1 MCGIFAYLGLN
12 FSEDELKSFSEKI
25 KHRGPDNTIYKYITP
40 ELFFGFHRLA
50 INGLLKQEESNQPMS
65 LDGYHMI
72 CNGEIFN
79 YKELITK
86 YELEDDYK
94 SGSDCEIIL
103 HLIKKIGL
111 DACCNELD
119 GEYAFVVYDEKEKNL
134 MITRDQLGIRSLYWC
149 INRNKNGS
157 KIELGVCSEMKGL
170 VDMNLEV
177 NQFPV
182 NTCWDMRS
190 NEYRSIYD
198 LYLSFTEDSEEVI
211 IQKVR
216 EKLENA
222 VKKRMM
228 SERDICCLLSGGL
241 DSSLIVGILNK
252 EMKKMNSNAKLNVYS
267 IGMEGSVDVKYAKMC
282 AEDLNINHH
291 IYTPTEN
298 EFLGA
303 LEDTIYKIESYDVT
317 SVRASTANQL
327 ICKYIRENSDN
338 VVVYLGDVSDE
349 VWASYR
355 SYGLCKD
362 EKIFYKENVK
372 MLKNIQYFDV
382 LRSDKSI
389 STHGLEARV
398 PFGDVDFV
406 KYVMSIPPKYK
417 MFDKEKIEKYLL
429 RKAFDGDEHRVIC
442 KEVLYRAK
450 EAMSDG
456 ISHKDKSWFE
466 MIQEYVDKIY
476 TNEEYEEKRL
486 KYKFNMPYDKE
497 SLFYREIFEKHYPN
511 QGHSI
516 PMYWRHVFSK
526 NIDPSARLLEN
537 Y

>member
-1 MCGIFAYLGLN
+1 MCGIFAYLGIR
-12 FSEDELKSFSEKI
+12 FTEEELKSFAEKI
-25 KHRGPDNTIYKYITP
+25 KHRGPDNSVYKYITP
-40 ELFFGFHRLA
+40 QLFYGFHRLA
-50 INGLLKQEESNQPMS
+50 INGLNEESNQPMS

-79 YKELITK
+79 YKDLIAK
-86 YELEDDYK
+86 YELEHEYK

-111 DACCNELD
+111 DECCKELD
-119 GEYAFVVYDEKEKNL
+119 GEYAFVVYDEKTHNL
-134 MITRDQLGIRSLYWC
+134 MIARDQLGIRSLYWT
-149 INRNKNGS
+149 INEDDMGNKQ
-157 KIELGVCSEMKGL
+157 IGVCSEMKGL
-170 VDMNLEV
+170 VGMGLEV

-182 NTCWDMRS
+182 NSCWDLMS
-190 NEYRSIYD
+190 NKYREIYD
-198 LYLSFTEDSEEVI
+198 LYVPFTEDDEETI
-211 IQKVR
+211 IRKVR

-228 SERDICCLLSGGL
+228 SERNIACLLSGGL

-252 EMKKMNSNAKLNVYS
+252 EMKKNNSNAKLNVYS
-267 IGMEGSVDVKYAKMC
+267 IGMEGSVDVRYAKMC

-291 IYTPTEN
+291 IYTPTEI

-349 VWASYR
+349 IWASYR

-362 EKIFYKENVK
+362 EKIFYEENVK

-398 PFGDVDFV
+398 PFGDVDLV
-406 KYVMSIPPKYK
+406 KYVMSIPPKHK
-417 MFDKEKIEKYLL
+417 MFNKEKIEKYLL

-442 KEVLYRAK
+442 KEVLWRVK

-456 ISHKDKSWFE
+456 VSHKDKSWFE

-511 QGHSI
+511 QGQSI

>member
-1 MCGIFAYLGLN
+1 MCGIFAYLGIR
-12 FSEDELKSFSEKI
+12 FSEEELKSFAEKI
-25 KHRGPDNTIYKYITP
+25 KHRGPDSTVYKWVTP
-40 ELFFGFHRLA
+40 TLFYGFHRLA
-50 INGLLKQEESNQPMS
+50 INGLNEESNQPMS
-65 LDGYHMI
+65 HNGYHMI

-79 YKELITK
+79 YKDLIKK
-86 YELEDDYK
+86 YELEDVYK

-103 HLIKKIGL
+103 HLIEKIGL

-119 GEYAFVVYDEKEKNL
+119 GEYAFVVYDEKNKNL
-134 MITRDQLGIRSLYWC
+134 MIGRDQLGIRSLFWS
-149 INRNKNGS
+149 INEDEAGNKQ
-157 KIELGVCSEMKGL
+157 IGVCSEAKGL
-170 VDMNLEV
+170 VGIGLEI

-182 NTCWDMRS
+182 NSCWDMRS
-190 NEYRSIYD
+190 NEFRPIYD
-198 LYLSFTEDSEEVI
+198 LYLPFTEDTEEMI

-291 IYTPTEN
+291 IYTPTEE

-317 SVRASTANQL
+317 SIRASTANQL
-327 ICKYIRENSDN
+327 ICKYIQENSDN

-349 VWASYR
+349 IWASYR

-362 EKIFYKENVK
+362 EKIFYEENVK

-389 STHGLEARV
+389 SAHGLEARV
-398 PFGDVDFV
+398 PFGDVDLV

-429 RKAFDGDEHRVIC
+429 RKAFDDEEHRVIC
-442 KEVLYRAK
+442 KEVLWRLK

-456 ISHKDKSWFE
+456 VSHKDKSWFQ

-476 TNEEYEEKRL
+476 TNEEYEEKRQ
-486 KYKFNMPYDKE
+486 KYTFNMPYDKE
-497 SLFYREIFEKHYPN
+497 SLFYREIFEKYYPN
-511 QGHSI
+511 QGKII
-516 PMYWRHVFSK
+516 PWYWRHVFSK